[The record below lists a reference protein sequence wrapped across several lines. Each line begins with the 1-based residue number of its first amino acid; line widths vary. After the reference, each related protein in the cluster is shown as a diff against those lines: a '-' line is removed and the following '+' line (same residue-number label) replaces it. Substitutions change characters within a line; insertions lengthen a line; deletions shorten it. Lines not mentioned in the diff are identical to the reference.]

1 LIFLLD
7 NNFPPQLA
15 KALGLLDQEDCQYRH
30 SAAEFGAD
38 APDETI
44 FAGVKER
51 GWFLV
56 TQDAAMHRK
65 PAQRKAILDSG
76 IGVFVFTG
84 RAERTFREVA
94 SFVLDR
100 TGEMIEYAQ
109 RSKLPFICS
118 IPDRG
123 KLKRLND

>member
-15 KALGLLDQEDCQYRH
+15 KALELLDQEDCQYRH
-30 SAAEFGAD
+30 SAAVFGAA
-38 APDETI
+38 APDELL

-56 TQDAAMHRK
+56 TQDAQMSRK
-65 PAQRKAILDSG
+65 PAERQAILQSG

-84 RAERTFREVA
+84 RAERTFREIA
-94 SFVLDR
+94 AFVLAR
-100 TGEMIEYAQ
+100 TSEMIEYA
-109 RSKLPFICS
+109 RRTKPPFICS
-118 IPDRG
+118 VPDRG
-123 KLKRLND
+123 KLKRLDR